1 VSPSTVRLPDPF
13 RSSLGAIRG
22 RWIRRP
28 SYVWYAR
35 RRRPAQTI
43 EPATELVIEGF
54 PRSANTFSVFAFQL
68 AQPRPVR
75 LAHHLHAPAH
85 VRTGVR
91 MGKPVIVLIRSPQDA
106 VLSLVLRDPHV
117 AIGRALNDY
126 SVFYEEVGLVRD
138 RCVVAPFEDVV
149 TNYGA
154 IIRRVNERFATD
166 FAAFDPT
173 PANVA
178 ECYSLIE
185 EKSVRPSWGPTIHAY
200 VSGLI
205 PRHELEAARRRASS
219 SVAPP
224 SEDRVAR
231 PSEFRRAQKERLRA
245 AYDQPQ
251 LARRRERAE
260 AAYVAFADCAPL
272 PNTFVS
278 R

>member
-1 VSPSTVRLPDPF
+1 M
-13 RSSLGAIRG
+13 GAIRG

-35 RRRPAQTI
+35 RRRPARTI

-85 VRTGVR
+85 VTIGVR
-91 MGKPVIVLIRSPQDA
+91 MGKPVIVLIRQPQDA
-106 VLSLVLRDPHV
+106 VLSLVLRDPHIS
-117 AIGRALNDY
+117 IGRALDDY

-138 RCVVAPFEDVV
+138 RCVVAPFEEVV
-149 TNYGA
+149 SDYGA

-178 ECYSLIE
+178 ACYSLIE
-185 EKSVRPSWGPTIHAY
+185 EKSVRPIWGPAIHDY

-205 PRHELEAARRRASS
+205 PRHELEAARRRTSS
-219 SVAPP
+219 AIAPP
-224 SEDRVAR
+224 IAPVPEGRVAR

-245 AYDQPQ
+245 AYDQRA

-260 AAYVAFADCAPL
+260 AAYVAFADCEPM
-272 PNTFVS
+272 PNTSGS